1 MTTCSVNRLRQLPS
15 PLDIAD
21 VVSRALR
28 LSSSGGTE
36 VQCPRPTSEWGRLNS
51 LTAIDGG
58 NGLKATALGCSSY
71 CNTFRENVLEDN
83 HLAEMEIEAWAEA
96 RSSTEHLLKTE
107 TNIEQLDELYRY
119 IDDTDEEFQPQ
130 SVESSDD
137 EEQLQHRKRA
147 KQPPPKKRR
156 SAYYEESS
164 PETSPLKYAP
174 EPLLHPARPWKV
186 KLNNSDLWRQF
197 DDIGTEMVITKNGR
211 YVSIVIVIESPLR

>member
-1 MTTCSVNRLRQLPS
+1 MTTCPVNSLRQLPP

-36 VQCPRPTSEWGRLNS
+36 VRCPRPTSEWGRLNS
-51 LTAIDGG
+51 LTAIDGR

-71 CNTFRENVLEDN
+71 CSTFCEKVLEDN
-83 HLAEMEIEAWAEA
+83 HLAEMEIDAWAEA

-107 TNIEQLDELYRY
+107 PNIEQLDEFYRY
-119 IDDTDEEFQPQ
+119 FDDTDEEFQPQ

-137 EEQLQHRKRA
+137 EEHIQHRKRA

-164 PETSPLKYAP
+164 PET
-174 EPLLHPARPWKV
+174 
-186 KLNNSDLWRQF
+186 
-197 DDIGTEMVITKNGR
+197 
-211 YVSIVIVIESPLR
+211 